1 MRSASDADGDARGT
15 DPSMPADEAVAATE
29 AYEVDD
35 GVVLYDA
42 RAPLAWVQSTRA
54 HTLDEMR

>member
-1 MRSASDADGDARGT
+1 MRHAPDANARGI
-15 DPSMPADEAVAATE
+15 DPSMPADEAVASTE
-29 AYEVDD
+29 AYETDD

-54 HTLDEMR
+54 HPIDEMR

>member
-1 MRSASDADGDARGT
+1 MRSGPDADGDFGGT
-15 DPSMPADEAVAATE
+15 DPSMPADEAVATTE

-42 RAPLAWVQSTRA
+42 RAPLGWVQSTRV
-54 HTLDEMR
+54 HRLDEMR